1 MSARTVQYRI
11 TASEFSAI
19 SRKATPVFLS
29 FPAFFSEGVA
39 TTLRKKISPVEQ
51 QSSIAGLPH
60 KASELRAYATGG
72 N

>member
-1 MSARTVQYRI
+1 LWKLRA
-11 TASEFSAI
+11 
-19 SRKATPVFLS
+19 
-29 FPAFFSEGVA
+29 AFFSEGVA
-39 TTLRKKISPVEQ
+39 TTLPSGEKKISPVEQ

>member
-1 MSARTVQYRI
+1 LWKLRA
-11 TASEFSAI
+11 
-19 SRKATPVFLS
+19 
-29 FPAFFSEGVA
+29 AFFSEGVA